1 MIAALPVS
9 SGLAARLTGSPL
21 AIFLDIDGTL
31 APIAPRPD
39 AARVPPET
47 LVVVADL
54 THMRDVHVA
63 VVTGRSVVDAR
74 RLVPLDHVGVIGN
87 HGFEILGDDG
97 TMIITP
103 AAHAFRDALTAA
115 SARLMELERRYPGV
129 VVEDKTWTI
138 SAHYRL
144 APRDVVPEVV
154 RQVRAIAAAFGLQTT
169 SGKEVLELRPPI
181 QVNKGTAVVEL
192 ARRLDALDSDA
203 ASIYIGDDRTD
214 EDAFVALRAEARHAV
229 TVRVGRPSAG
239 EESGAEFYVDSPAA
253 ALQFLIELA
262 ALRKPKVSS

>member
-9 SGLAARLTGSPL
+9 PGLAARLTGSPL

-54 THMRDVHVA
+54 THMRHVHVA
-63 VVTGRSVVDAR
+63 VVTGRSVADAR
-74 RLVPLDHVGVIGN
+74 RLVPLDHVAVIGN

-103 AAHAFRDALTAA
+103 EAHAFRDALMAA
-115 SARLMELERRYPGV
+115 SARLMDLERRCPGV

-144 APRDVVPEVV
+144 APRGLVPEIV
-154 RQVRAIAAAFGLQTT
+154 RQVSAIGAELGLQTT
-169 SGKEVLELRPPI
+169 SGKEVLELRPPV

-192 ARRLDALDSDA
+192 ARRLDAVDRDA

-214 EDAFVALRAEARHAV
+214 EDAFVALRAEAKHAV
-229 TVRVGRPSAG
+229 TVRVGRPSQG
-239 EESGAEFYVDSPAA
+239 EDSGAEFYVDSPAA
-253 ALQFLIELA
+253 ASQFLIEVV
-262 ALRKPKVSS
+262 ALRRLPD

>member
-9 SGLAARLTGSPL
+9 PGLAARLTGSPF

-47 LVVVADL
+47 LVVIAEL
-54 THMRDVHVA
+54 TRLSDVHVE
-63 VVTGRSVVDAR
+63 VVTGRAVADAR

-97 TMIITP
+97 AMIITP
-103 AAHAFRDALTAA
+103 EAHAFRGALDSAV
-115 SARLMELERRYPGV
+115 ARLATLERKHSGL

-144 APRDVVPEVV
+144 AERDVVPEIT
-154 RQVRAIAAAFGLQTT
+154 RQVTAIGRDLGLSITE
-169 SGKEVLELRPPI
+169 GKEVLELRPPI
-181 QVNKGTAVVEL
+181 RVNKGTAVLEF
-192 ARRLDALDSDA
+192 ARRVGVTGAIGSA
-203 ASIYIGDDRTD
+203 IY
-214 EDAFVALRAEARHAV
+214 
-229 TVRVGRPSAG
+229 
-239 EESGAEFYVDSPAA
+239 
-253 ALQFLIELA
+253 
-262 ALRKPKVSS
+262 